1 MSAPGEPTI
10 LVTGVSGQVGFELVR
25 SLQGLGRIVALDRG
39 GLDLADPARI
49 RAVVRELRPT
59 IVVNPAAYTAV
70 DDAESNC
77 AAATALNVA
86 GPRILAEEAERLR
99 AVVVHYSTDYVF
111 DGTKP
116 APYVEEDVPNPL
128 NVYGSTKLAGEL
140 AIEQSGAAHLI
151 FRTSW
156 VYGLRGRNFL
166 RTMQNLAAER
176 SRLSIVAD
184 QVGAPTWAR
193 TIADITAHVIA
204 AGLTAVRDDGEWWRE
219 RSGVYHLC
227 SGGTTSWCDFARAIF
242 QYGSSMPE
250 VVPISSEGYP
260 TRARRPKN
268 SQMSTDKLT
277 RTFGLRPPQWQEALH
292 LCIGQG

>member
-1 MSAPGEPTI
+1 M
-10 LVTGVSGQVGFELVR
+10 
-25 SLQGLGRIVALDRG
+25 
-39 GLDLADPARI
+39 
-49 RAVVRELRPT
+49 RAVL
-59 IVVNPAAYTAV
+59 
-70 DDAESNC
+70 
-77 AAATALNVA
+77 
-86 GPRILAEEAERLR
+86 
-99 AVVVHYSTDYVF
+99 VHYSTDYVF

-116 APYVEEDVPNPL
+116 APYVEEDAPNPL
-128 NVYGSTKLAGEL
+128 NVYGSTKLAGEV

-156 VYGLRGRNFL
+156 VFGLRGRNFL

-250 VVPISSEGYP
+250 VVPISSEDYP

-277 RTFGLRPPQWQEALH
+277 RTFGLRPPQWQDALR